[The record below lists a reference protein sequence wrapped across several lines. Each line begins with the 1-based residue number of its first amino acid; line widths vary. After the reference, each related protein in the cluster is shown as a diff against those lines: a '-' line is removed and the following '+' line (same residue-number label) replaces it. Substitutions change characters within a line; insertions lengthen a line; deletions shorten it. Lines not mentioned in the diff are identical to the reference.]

1 MIIAENPIYSQDI
14 RKMSRKSIALK
25 INAPP
30 SHPPPLLPKSHPS

>member
-1 MIIAENPIYSQDI
+1 MIIVENPTYCHDI
-14 RKMSRKSIALK
+14 RKMSRKNIALK